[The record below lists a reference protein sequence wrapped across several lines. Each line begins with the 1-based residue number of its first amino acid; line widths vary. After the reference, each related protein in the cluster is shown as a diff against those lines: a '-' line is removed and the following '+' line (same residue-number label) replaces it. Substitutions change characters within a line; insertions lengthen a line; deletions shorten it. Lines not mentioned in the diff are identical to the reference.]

1 MNKKVLIAGLG
12 LIGGS
17 LALAIKKNHPDYQLV
32 AFDSNQK
39 SLKAA
44 KELAMIDA
52 SVAKEELPL
61 QLATFDYI
69 ILALPVEKS
78 IEFMEF
84 ISHYKLKAGLII
96 TDVSSTKAL
105 IVKRAEALF
114 AGKDV
119 SFVGGHPM
127 AGSHKSGVLAANLS
141 LFENAY
147 YVLSKSN
154 LASQEDLEEIKALLV
169 GSGASFIELAAPEH
183 DQVTSQ
189 LSHFPH
195 VLAAMLVRQ
204 ANNYSKDHPA
214 TEFLAAGG
222 FRDMTRIASSDA
234 QMWTDILM
242 TNKEYVAE
250 RIDDFTGLLED
261 LKGKIITDDQKALY
275 DFFDGARKQ
284 RKTMQIH
291 NGVIPNFYDLYVN
304 VPDKTG
310 VIHEILGYLTDA
322 GISIINIRIIENRE
336 EIMGGLRI
344 SFRSSKDLAMAQTII
359 KERTGYKV
367 YEA

>member
-1 MNKKVLIAGLG
+1 MSKKVLIAGIG

-17 LALAIKKNHPDYQLV
+17 LALAIKKTHPSYQVL
-32 AFDSNQK
+32 AFDSNQE
-39 SLKAA
+39 SLKQAQDLQMIDGFIG
-44 KELAMIDA
+44 KNELASELA
-52 SVAKEELPL
+52 S
-61 QLATFDYI
+61 FDYI

-78 IEFMEF
+78 IDLLEF
-84 ISHYKLKAGLII
+84 ISQFDLKPGLII

-105 IVKRAEALF
+105 IVKRAEDLF
-114 AGKDV
+114 AGRDV

-147 YVLSKSN
+147 YVLSKSQVSKDADLDKIKSL
-154 LASQEDLEEIKALLV
+154 LA
-169 GSGASFIELAAPEH
+169 GSGATFIELSASEH

-204 ANNYSKDHPA
+204 SKNYAKDHPA

-250 RIDDFTGLLED
+250 RINDFAGLLGD
-261 LKGKIITDDQKALY
+261 LKDSILAGDQLALY
-275 DFFDGARKQ
+275 EFFDGAREQ
-284 RKTMQIH
+284 RKSMQIH
-291 NGVIPNFYDLYVN
+291 NGAIPNFYDLYVN

-336 EIMGGLRI
+336 EIMGGLKL
-344 SFRSSKDLAMAQTII
+344 SFRSSKDLDKAQTII
-359 KERTGYKV
+359 EEKTGYKV
-367 YEA
+367 YET